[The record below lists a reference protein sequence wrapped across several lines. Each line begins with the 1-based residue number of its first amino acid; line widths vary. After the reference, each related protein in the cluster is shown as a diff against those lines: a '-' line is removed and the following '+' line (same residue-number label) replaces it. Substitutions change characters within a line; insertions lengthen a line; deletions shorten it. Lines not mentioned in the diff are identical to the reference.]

1 MRRLPHKR
9 EYYIPKGSTK
19 VSDKHSS
26 AVAYFLAEPRRL
38 NKHGVPKTWIVGFSG
53 KAQKPSINELWNK
66 RESAY
71 SRIED
76 FFAGVRAHETSR
88 RNEKLERN
96 SAERGL
102 EVGDLL
108 KCSWGYDQTNIDF
121 YEVTKLI
128 GKRSVELRAIASE
141 SVETGFMCG
150 QCVPIPGKYIGKA
163 FRKQAR
169 NGGVRMTSYS
179 YATKMTPK
187 EPVPGA
193 RIYETSYWSSY
204 A

>member
-1 MRRLPHKR
+1 MRNRFHRR
-9 EYYIPKGSTK
+9 ESYIPKGSTK
-19 VSDKHSS
+19 VADKQSS
-26 AVAYFLAEPRRL
+26 AIAYFLPEPRRL
-38 NKHGVPKTWIVGFSG
+38 NKHGEPKTWIVGFSG

-76 FFAGVRAHETSR
+76 FFAGVRAREANR
-88 RNEKLERN
+88 RKEKLERDC
-96 SAERGL
+96 AERGL
-102 EVGDLL
+102 AVGDLL
-108 KCSWGYDQTNIDF
+108 KSSWGYEQTNIDF

-150 QCVPIPGKYIGKA
+150 QCVPIPGRFIGEP

-169 NGGVRMTSYS
+169 NGTVRLTSFS
-179 YATKMTPK
+179 CASKMTPK

-193 RIYETSYWSSY
+193 RVYETSYWSSY